1 MESQALKVSQV
12 WLGLQGPPGLE
23 EQGVPL
29 D

>member
-1 MESQALKVSQV
+1 MECQVLKVRQV

-29 D
+29 G